1 MENILKSIF
10 DYQRFENSARLSSLI
25 CTSEERYAREIAEA
39 ELAFVTAAGEFP
51 GAAEPRER

>member
-25 CTSEERYAREIAEA
+25 CTSEERYARELAEA
-39 ELAFVTAAGEFP
+39 ELAFVAAAGEIRS
-51 GAAEPRER
+51 AAENREK